1 MSSVFHITVA
11 VAPPEAAPPD
21 LSPEVTLVKAALLYG
36 DRVALVSPAASLL
49 RRLAAEA
56 SGATSARQR
65 LDILASVADDLDLGD
80 APIRLRP
87 HLGEP
92 GIEATVERLWRAFR
106 GRLDRASDA
115 SGLAEIAVAERAGA
129 LEIVDLARDESPLAL
144 ADATADGYAGRVLGA
159 VASGATHPL
168 LDAATGEGLRQRL
181 RALPEIRKTR
191 ARHVA
196 LAERLV
202 QRLPLFDRA
211 TVAETLDVRADLDR
225 PLARFRRAVA
235 EFAGVVASGP
245 WDPDF
250 EAEAERVH
258 LAEVA
263 PAVAD
268 IEDAIAST
276 GYLRELASRYA
287 DRPTLLAP
295 LAAPALALAVAGPD
309 VLTHAVGLAM
319 GGLSVGANALK
330 AWHDAAD
337 ARRDAEAHRLFFYVA
352 AGERFARGR

>member
-1 MSSVFHITVA
+1 MFHITVA
-11 VAPPEAAPPD
+11 VAPPGAAPPD
-21 LSPEVTLVKAALLYG
+21 LSPEVALVKAALLYG

-49 RRLAAEA
+49 RRLAHEA
-56 SGATSARQR
+56 AGAMSARQR

-80 APIRLRP
+80 APLRLRQR
-87 HLGEP
+87 LGEP
-92 GIEATVERLWRAFR
+92 GVDATVERLWRAFR
-106 GRLDRASDA
+106 GRLDRATDA
-115 SGLAEIAVAERAGA
+115 SGLSEIAVAERAGW
-129 LEIVDLARDESPLAL
+129 LEVVDLAHGETAPGL

-168 LDAATGEGLRQRL
+168 LDGPTGEGLRQRL
-181 RALPEIRKTR
+181 GALPEVRETR

-196 LAERLV
+196 LAEQLV

-235 EFAGVVASGP
+235 EFAALVASGP
-245 WDPDF
+245 WDADF
-250 EAEAERVH
+250 AAEAEHVH
-258 LAEVA
+258 LTEVA

-309 VLTHAVGLAM
+309 VLTHAVSLAL

-337 ARRDAEAHRLFFYVA
+337 ARREAEAHRLFFYVA
-352 AGERFARGR
+352 AGERLARG